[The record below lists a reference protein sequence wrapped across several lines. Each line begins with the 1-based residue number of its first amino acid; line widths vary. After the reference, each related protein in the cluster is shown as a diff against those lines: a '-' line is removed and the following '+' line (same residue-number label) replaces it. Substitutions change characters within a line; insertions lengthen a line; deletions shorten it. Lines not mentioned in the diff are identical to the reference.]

1 MAKLYTHILFLH
13 KSSNAT
19 QTAIKK
25 LASGGYTVKSV
36 LTTDEAAE
44 QLHLLPR
51 PVLFLA
57 ELDREHR
64 FQPIAISTLAQVHS
78 VPYLY
83 WSAMDEGETVNR
95 TTDNPG
101 SGFVLQ
107 SEPLEALTAAVRIA
121 LACQCSPRDTGQNT
135 ELQTILQNL
144 EMVFFKIS
152 PSGIFL
158 VSEGKG
164 LEKLGLHNG
173 EVEGKSILDVYKDF
187 PDILEGA
194 KRALKGEKL
203 RQVISVASVFFEVV
217 YTPVFD
223 CAGNLVSVTGVA
235 IDITDRLA
243 AEAALVESEE
253 KHRFLFEHMTQGVV
267 FHNAS
272 GEVIYANDSASRILG
287 LSLDQLYGLT
297 ALDPRWKSIHED
309 GSDYPGE
316 THPAMITLRTGKVVR
331 NAVMG
336 VFNPQIDQYNWIR
349 INAHPRF
356 NPVDNRLIQAIVTI
370 EDITAVK
377 RAEDALKTELQEKE
391 VLLRE
396 THHRIKNNI
405 ASIAGLLT
413 IQAAGTESTE
423 AKHILQE
430 AVSRVYSMQ
439 KLYEKMLVSG
449 EYRKIDSAPFLQDLA
464 QNVAELFASM
474 THITLHTDLQ
484 SIILSSRQI
493 FPLGI
498 ILNELMTNAF
508 KYAFEGRL
516 TGKLYITTSH
526 KNGTVRLQ
534 ITDDGCG
541 LPDNFDQVSSGS
553 FGLTLVQMLAQQLK
567 GTFSITSQEGTQAVV
582 EFPDYDC
589 SE

>member
-1 MAKLYTHILFLH
+1 
-13 KSSNAT
+13 
-19 QTAIKK
+19 
-25 LASGGYTVKSV
+25 
-36 LTTDEAAE
+36 
-44 QLHLLPR
+44 
-51 PVLFLA
+51 
-57 ELDREHR
+57 
-64 FQPIAISTLAQVHS
+64 
-78 VPYLY
+78 
-83 WSAMDEGETVNR
+83 
-95 TTDNPG
+95 
-101 SGFVLQ
+101 
-107 SEPLEALTAAVRIA
+107 
-121 LACQCSPRDTGQNT
+121 
-135 ELQTILQNL
+135 
-144 EMVFFKIS
+144 MVFR
-152 PSGIFL
+152 
-158 VSEGKG
+158 
-164 LEKLGLHNG
+164 
-173 EVEGKSILDVYKDF
+173 
-187 PDILEGA
+187 GA
-194 KRALKGEKL
+194 
-203 RQVISVASVFFEVV
+203 
-217 YTPVFD
+217 
-223 CAGNLVSVTGVA
+223 
-235 IDITDRLA
+235 
-243 AEAALVESEE
+243 
-253 KHRFLFEHMTQGVV
+253 
-267 FHNAS
+267 HNAS
-272 GEVIYANDSASRILG
+272 GEVIYANDSACRILG

-297 ALDPRWKSIHED
+297 ALDPRWKAIHED
-309 GSDYPGE
+309 GCDYPGE

-356 NPVDNRLIQAIVTI
+356 NPVDNQLVQAIVTI

-377 RAEDALKTELQEKE
+377 KAEDALKTELHEKE

-516 TGKLYITTSH
+516 SGKLYITTSQ
-526 KNGTVRLQ
+526 NDGTVRLQ

-541 LPDNFDQVSSGS
+541 LPDSFDQAATGS
-553 FGLTLVQMLAQQLK
+553 FGLTLVQMLVQQLK
-567 GTFSITSQEGTQAVV
+567 GTFCIKSQGGTQAIV
-582 EFPDYDC
+582 EFPANDN